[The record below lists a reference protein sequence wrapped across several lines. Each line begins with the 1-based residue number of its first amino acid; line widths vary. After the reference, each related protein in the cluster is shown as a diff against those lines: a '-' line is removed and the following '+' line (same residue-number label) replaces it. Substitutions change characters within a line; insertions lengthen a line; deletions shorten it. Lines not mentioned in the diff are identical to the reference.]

1 MWPETIPEALKQT
14 INDWFWYR
22 EVCSDDKFNW
32 YFNRVLN
39 GCYSRYNQLLRIQPG
54 ISDYDW
60 LVQNYKELQTMKS
73 ESGSTSKI
81 SSTDKTTSLTESGTN
96 GNTRTMNTTDTTD
109 KDTTDSKT
117 HGGTLTTATTYGKTS
132 TNSGT
137 LKNEGDRTETGS
149 ISDSGSNSSSSDQM
163 NLGKS
168 NPQSISYSGATSGM
182 PSGLDWS
189 YPGSQGEQKV
199 SSSGTDSNT
208 RTFNN
213 HKTTD
218 DFTQTDARSNALGG
232 TDRTVNTDA
241 RTESG
246 AGTEDSS
253 VTHTGTITDAGTN
266 SASKSGTEGIEG
278 EETTSTT
285 GSSTDRTIE
294 TGRNVDIATLLT
306 NAKQFIIATTA
317 WSWLKEQ
324 LEPCF
329 MGVYDI

>member
-1 MWPETIPEALKQT
+1 M
-14 INDWFWYR
+14 
-22 EVCSDDKFNW
+22 
-32 YFNRVLN
+32 LN
-39 GCYSRYNQLLRIQPG
+39 GCYGRYNQLLRIQPG

-60 LVQNYKELQTMKS
+60 LVQTYREMQNTKS
-73 ESGSTSKI
+73 ESGSSSKTN
-81 SSTDKTTSLTESGTN
+81 SVDKTTSVTESGTN
-96 GNTRTMNTTDTTD
+96 GNTRTMNTTDVTD

-132 TNSGT
+132 SNSGT
-137 LKNEGDRTETGS
+137 VTNEGDRTETGS
-149 ISDSGSNSSSSDQM
+149 ISDSGSNSNSSDQM
-163 NLGKS
+163 TLGKA

-182 PSGLDWS
+182 PNGLDWT

-199 SSSGTDSNT
+199 TASGTDSNT

-218 DFTQTDARSNALGG
+218 DFTQTDTRSNTLGG
-232 TDRTVNTDA
+232 TDRTVQTDA

-253 VTHTGTITDAGTN
+253 VRHTGTITDAGTN
-266 SASKSGTEGIEG
+266 SATKSGTEGIEG
-278 EETTSTT
+278 EETTATT

-294 TGRNVDIATLLT
+294 AGRNVDIATLLT
-306 NAKQFIIATTA
+306 NAKQFIITTTA